1 LVGFCP
7 CHRATLELTFTAEIN
22 PACRRAEGNGRS
34 LKLASDAY
42 RESGVDLDRMDGLKE
57 RIKGFAA
64 STHGPEVLD
73 SSGSFAGLYQLS
85 GYREP
90 VLVASTDGVGTK
102 IKIAA
107 QLGHFESVGQDL
119 VTLNVND
126 IITRGAKPLFFLDYI
141 AFSKLDTQRLDNLM
155 RGIAW
160 GCREVGCA
168 LISGETAQIPQV
180 YSGDEMDLAGFVV
193 GAVERDQLLESK
205 NIEAGNVLVGVP
217 SSGLHTNGFSLV
229 RQVFNTDGEPDVLYS
244 HFDELNHELGEELLV
259 PHRSYYPM
267 LAPVLGLINGLA
279 HITGGGLPG
288 KLPAILPDGLAA
300 EINSGSWPV
309 LPIFK
314 IIQKEGGIS
323 DDEMYRV
330 FNMGLGMVAVCPEDN
345 VANVLE
351 HLPDAMVIGK
361 MIPQGNGEQVV
372 FRG

>member
-1 LVGFCP
+1 M
-7 CHRATLELTFTAEIN
+7 
-22 PACRRAEGNGRS
+22 
-34 LKLASDAY
+34 ASDAY

-141 AFSKLDTQRLDNLM
+141 AFSKLDTQRLDDLM

-168 LISGETAQIPQV
+168 LISGETAQMPQV

-205 NIEAGNVLVGVP
+205 NIEAGNILVGVP

-229 RQVFNTDGEPDVLYS
+229 RRVFNTDGEPNVLYR
-244 HFDELNHELGEELLV
+244 HFDELNHQLGEELLV

-361 MIPQGNGEQVV
+361 MVPQGNGEQVV

>member
-1 LVGFCP
+1 M
-7 CHRATLELTFTAEIN
+7 
-22 PACRRAEGNGRS
+22 
-34 LKLASDAY
+34 ASDAY
-42 RESGVDLDRMDGLKE
+42 RESGVDLERMDGLKE

-160 GCREVGCA
+160 GCSEVGCA
-168 LISGETAQIPQV
+168 LISGETAQMPQV

-205 NIEAGNVLVGVP
+205 NIEAGNILVGVP

-229 RQVFNTDGEPDVLYS
+229 RQVFNTDGEPNVLYR
-244 HFDELNHELGEELLV
+244 HFDELNHQLGEELLV

>member
-1 LVGFCP
+1 M
-7 CHRATLELTFTAEIN
+7 
-22 PACRRAEGNGRS
+22 
-34 LKLASDAY
+34 ASDAY

-168 LISGETAQIPQV
+168 LISGETAQMPQV

-300 EINSGSWPV
+300 EINSGSWQV
-309 LPIFK
+309 MPIFK

>member
-1 LVGFCP
+1 
-7 CHRATLELTFTAEIN
+7 
-22 PACRRAEGNGRS
+22 
-34 LKLASDAY
+34 LASDAY

-64 STHGPEVLD
+64 TTHGPEVLD

-90 VLVASTDGVGTK
+90 VMVASTDGVGTK

-126 IITRGAKPLFFLDYI
+126 IITRGAKPLFFLDYV
-141 AFSKLDTQRLDNLM
+141 AFSNLDIQRLDTLM

-168 LISGETAQIPQV
+168 LISGETAQMPQV

-193 GAVERDQLLESK
+193 GAVERDQLLEAK
-205 NIEAGNVLVGVP
+205 NIKAGNVLVGVP

-229 RQVFNTDGEPDVLYS
+229 RKVFNTDGNPNVLF
-244 HFDELNHELGEELLV
+244 HRFEELHHQLGEELLV
-259 PHRSYYPM
+259 PHRSYYP
-267 LAPVLGLINGLA
+267 LLEPVLGLVNGLA

-288 KLPAILPDGLAA
+288 KLPAVLPNDLAG
-300 EINSGSWPV
+300 EINLGSWPI
-309 LPIFK
+309 LPIFQV
-314 IIQKEGGIS
+314 IQREGGIS
-323 DDEMYRV
+323 DEEMYRV
-330 FNMGLGMVAVCPEDN
+330 FNMGLGMVAVCPEEN
-345 VANVLE
+345 VAKILE
-351 HLPDAMVIGK
+351 CLPDAVVIGK
-361 MIPQGNGEQVV
+361 MIDRGDGEQVV
-372 FRG
+372 FKS

>member
-1 LVGFCP
+1 M
-7 CHRATLELTFTAEIN
+7 
-22 PACRRAEGNGRS
+22 
-34 LKLASDAY
+34 ASDAY

-168 LISGETAQIPQV
+168 LISGETAQMPQV

-193 GAVERDQLLESK
+193 GAVERDLLLESK
-205 NIEAGNVLVGVP
+205 NIEAGNILVGVP

-229 RQVFNTDGEPDVLYS
+229 RQVFNTDGEPNVLYR
-244 HFDELNHELGEELLV
+244 HFDELNHQLGEELLV

>member
-1 LVGFCP
+1 M
-7 CHRATLELTFTAEIN
+7 
-22 PACRRAEGNGRS
+22 
-34 LKLASDAY
+34 ASDAY

-141 AFSKLDTQRLDNLM
+141 AFSKLDTQRLDDLM

-168 LISGETAQIPQV
+168 LISGETAQMPQV

-229 RQVFNTDGEPDVLYS
+229 RQVFNTDGEPNVLYR
-244 HFDELNHELGEELLV
+244 HFDELNHQLGEELLV

-323 DDEMYRV
+323 DDEMHRV

-361 MIPQGNGEQVV
+361 MVPQGNGEQVV

>member
-1 LVGFCP
+1 M
-7 CHRATLELTFTAEIN
+7 
-22 PACRRAEGNGRS
+22 
-34 LKLASDAY
+34 ASDAY

-141 AFSKLDTQRLDNLM
+141 AFSKLDTERLDNLM

-168 LISGETAQIPQV
+168 LISGETAQMPQV

>member
-1 LVGFCP
+1 M
-7 CHRATLELTFTAEIN
+7 
-22 PACRRAEGNGRS
+22 
-34 LKLASDAY
+34 ASDAY

-168 LISGETAQIPQV
+168 LISGETAQMPQV

-205 NIEAGNVLVGVP
+205 NIEAGNILVGVP

-229 RQVFNTDGEPDVLYS
+229 RQVFNTDGEPNVLYR
-244 HFDELNHELGEELLV
+244 HFDQLNHQLGEELLV

-323 DDEMYRV
+323 DDEMHRV

-361 MIPQGNGEQVV
+361 MVPQGNGEQVV

>member
-1 LVGFCP
+1 M
-7 CHRATLELTFTAEIN
+7 
-22 PACRRAEGNGRS
+22 
-34 LKLASDAY
+34 ASDAY

-141 AFSKLDTQRLDNLM
+141 AFSKLDTQRLDDLM

-168 LISGETAQIPQV
+168 LISGETAQMPQV

-229 RQVFNTDGEPDVLYS
+229 RQVFNTDGEPNVLYR
-244 HFDELNHELGEELLV
+244 HFDQLNHQLGEELLV

-323 DDEMYRV
+323 DDEMHRV

-361 MIPQGNGEQVV
+361 MVPQGNGEQVV

>member
-1 LVGFCP
+1 M
-7 CHRATLELTFTAEIN
+7 
-22 PACRRAEGNGRS
+22 
-34 LKLASDAY
+34 ASDAY

-141 AFSKLDTQRLDNLM
+141 AFSKLDTQRLDDLM

-168 LISGETAQIPQV
+168 LISGETAQMPQV

-229 RQVFNTDGEPDVLYS
+229 RQVFNTDGEPNVLYR
-244 HFDELNHELGEELLV
+244 HFDQLNHQLGEELLV

-361 MIPQGNGEQVV
+361 MVPQGNGEQVV

>member
-1 LVGFCP
+1 M
-7 CHRATLELTFTAEIN
+7 
-22 PACRRAEGNGRS
+22 
-34 LKLASDAY
+34 ASEAY

-85 GYREP
+85 GYQQP

-102 IKIAA
+102 MKIAA

-168 LISGETAQIPQV
+168 LISGETAQMPQV

-229 RQVFNTDGEPDVLYS
+229 RQVFNTDGEPNVLYR
-244 HFDELNHELGEELLV
+244 HFDELNHQLGEELLV

>member
-1 LVGFCP
+1 
-7 CHRATLELTFTAEIN
+7 
-22 PACRRAEGNGRS
+22 
-34 LKLASDAY
+34 
-42 RESGVDLDRMDGLKE
+42 
-57 RIKGFAA
+57 
-64 STHGPEVLD
+64 
-73 SSGSFAGLYQLS
+73 
-85 GYREP
+85 
-90 VLVASTDGVGTK
+90 LVASTDGVGTK
-102 IKIAA
+102 MKIAA

-168 LISGETAQIPQV
+168 LISGETAQMPQV

>member
-1 LVGFCP
+1 M
-7 CHRATLELTFTAEIN
+7 
-22 PACRRAEGNGRS
+22 
-34 LKLASDAY
+34 ASDAY

-141 AFSKLDTQRLDNLM
+141 AFSKLDTQRLDDLM

-168 LISGETAQIPQV
+168 LISGETAQMPQV

-229 RQVFNTDGEPDVLYS
+229 RQVFNTDGEPNVLYR
-244 HFDELNHELGEELLV
+244 HFDQLNHQLGEELLV
-259 PHRSYYPM
+259 PHRTYYPM
-267 LAPVLGLINGLA
+267 LAPVFGLINGLA

-323 DDEMYRV
+323 DDEMHRV

-361 MIPQGNGEQVV
+361 MVPQGNGEQVV